1 VIERRAFLGTLAG
14 GLLAAPLAAQAQQAG
29 KVYRIGFISTRTGPV
44 DNPPLE
50 AFRLGLRERGYFEG
64 QNLVL
69 DIAYAGRE
77 TSAFPRLA
85 EKFVR
90 LNVDVIVAQSGFAAS
105 AAKKAT
111 QAIPIVML
119 SSGDAVSQG
128 LVASLAHPG
137 GNVTGLT
144 MIAPAVS
151 QKRLEVLRELLPTV
165 SRVGVLWCGPGEGG
179 IGDLEWK
186 EIRAA
191 PGAFRVKLS
200 SLEVRDAQ
208 DSENAFISAKQ
219 QHVEAVIVLDCSLLN
234 ARAGHITELARTSR
248 LPAVYPYSIY
258 PEVGGLMSYGP
269 DLRDAAR
276 RAAIYVDKI
285 LKGARPAD
293 LPVEQPTKFE
303 LVINLKTAKALGLTI
318 PQSLLQR
325 ADQVIE

>member
-1 VIERRAFLGTLAG
+1 MSTL
-14 GLLAAPLAAQAQQAG
+14 
-29 KVYRIGFISTRTGPV
+29 
-44 DNPPLE
+44 
-50 AFRLGLRERGYFEG
+50 
-64 QNLVL
+64 
-69 DIAYAGRE
+69 
-77 TSAFPRLA
+77 PRLA

-90 LNVDVIVAQSGFAAS
+90 LNVDVIVAQSGFAAG
-105 AAKKAT
+105 AARKAT
-111 QAIPIVML
+111 QAIPIVMV

-144 MIAPAVS
+144 MIAPALS
-151 QKRLEVLRELLPTV
+151 QKRLEVLRELLPAM

-179 IGDLEWK
+179 MGDLEWNQ
-186 EIRAA
+186 IRAA
-191 PGAFRVKLS
+191 VGVSKVKLS

-208 DSENAFISAKQ
+208 DSEKAFILAKQ
-219 QHVEAVIVLDCSLLN
+219 QYVEAVIVLDCSLLN
-234 ARAGHITELARTSR
+234 ARAGHITELARPSR
-248 LPAVYPYSIY
+248 LPTVYPYWIY

-276 RAAIYVDKI
+276 RAATYVDKI
-285 LKGARPAD
+285 LKGAKPAD

-318 PQSLLQR
+318 PPSVLQR

>member
-1 VIERRAFLGTLAG
+1 MDRRAFISGIAG
-14 GLLAAPLAAQAQQAG
+14 GLLAAPLAAEGQQAA
-29 KVYRIGFISTRTGPV
+29 KVYRVGFISMRTGPV
-44 DNPPLE
+44 DNPSLE
-50 AFRLGLRERGYFEG
+50 AFRLGLREMGYLEG

-69 DIAYAGRE
+69 DVGYAGQDMS
-77 TSAFPRLA
+77 TLPRLA

-90 LNVDVIVAQSGFAAS
+90 LNVDVIVAQSGFAAG
-105 AAKKAT
+105 AARKAT
-111 QAIPIVML
+111 QAIPIVMV

-144 MIAPAVS
+144 MIAPALS
-151 QKRLEVLRELLPTV
+151 QKRLEVLRELLPAM

-179 IGDLEWK
+179 MGDLEWNQ
-186 EIRAA
+186 IRAA
-191 PGAFRVKLS
+191 VGVSKVKLS

-208 DSENAFISAKQ
+208 DSEKAFILAKQ
-219 QHVEAVIVLDCSLLN
+219 QYVEAVIVLDCSLLN

-248 LPAVYPYSIY
+248 LPTVYPYSIY

-276 RAAIYVDKI
+276 RAATYVDKI
-285 LKGARPAD
+285 LKGAKPAD

-318 PQSLLQR
+318 PPSVLQR

>member
-1 VIERRAFLGTLAG
+1 MDRRAFISGATL
-14 GLLAAPLAAQAQQAG
+14 GLLTAPLAAEAQQATR
-29 KVYRIGFISTRTGPV
+29 VYRVGFISMRTGPV
-44 DNPPLE
+44 DNPSLE
-50 AFRLGLRERGYFEG
+50 AFRLGLREMGYLEG

-69 DIAYAGRE
+69 DIGYAGQDM
-77 TSAFPRLA
+77 SALPRLA
-85 EKFVR
+85 SKFVR

-111 QAIPIVML
+111 QAIPIVMV

-128 LVASLAHPG
+128 LVASLAHPD

-144 MIAPAVS
+144 MIAPALS

-191 PGAFRVKLS
+191 VGVSKVKLS

-219 QHVEAVIVLDCSLLN
+219 LTVAL
-234 ARAGHITELARTSR
+234 AGPLTL
-248 LPAVYPYSIY
+248 
-258 PEVGGLMSYGP
+258 
-269 DLRDAAR
+269 
-276 RAAIYVDKI
+276 
-285 LKGARPAD
+285 
-293 LPVEQPTKFE
+293 Q
-303 LVINLKTAKALGLTI
+303 KALL
-318 PQSLLQR
+318 R
-325 ADQVIE
+325 AISPRPPRRHVGTPAAAG

>member
-1 VIERRAFLGTLAG
+1 VDRRAFISGIAG
-14 GLLAAPLAAQAQQAG
+14 GLLAAPLAAEGQQAA
-29 KVYRIGFISTRTGPV
+29 KVYRVGFISMRTGPV
-44 DNPPLE
+44 DNPSLE
-50 AFRLGLRERGYFEG
+50 AFRLGLREMGYLEG

-69 DIAYAGRE
+69 DVGYAGQDMS
-77 TSAFPRLA
+77 TLPRLA

-90 LNVDVIVAQSGFAAS
+90 LNVDVIVAQSGFAAG
-105 AAKKAT
+105 AARKAT
-111 QAIPIVML
+111 QAIPIVMV

-144 MIAPAVS
+144 MIAPALS
-151 QKRLEVLRELLPTV
+151 QKRLEVLRELLPAM

-179 IGDLEWK
+179 MGDLEWNQ
-186 EIRAA
+186 IRAA
-191 PGAFRVKLS
+191 VGVSKVKLS

-208 DSENAFISAKQ
+208 DSEKAFILAKQ
-219 QHVEAVIVLDCSLLN
+219 QYVEAVIVLDCSLLN

-248 LPAVYPYSIY
+248 LPTVYPYSIY

-276 RAAIYVDKI
+276 RAATYVDKI
-285 LKGARPAD
+285 LKGAKPAD

-318 PQSLLQR
+318 PPSVLQR

>member
-1 VIERRAFLGTLAG
+1 
-14 GLLAAPLAAQAQQAG
+14 
-29 KVYRIGFISTRTGPV
+29 
-44 DNPPLE
+44 
-50 AFRLGLRERGYFEG
+50 
-64 QNLVL
+64 L
-69 DIAYAGRE
+69 DIGYAGRE

-128 LVASLAHPG
+128 LVTSLAHPG

-144 MIAPAVS
+144 MIAPALS
-151 QKRLEVLRELLPTV
+151 QKRLEVLRELLPTM
-165 SRVGVLWCGPGEGG
+165 SRVGVLWCGSGEGA

-186 EIRAA
+186 ETRAA
-191 PGAFRVKLS
+191 VGVKLL
-200 SLEVRDAQ
+200 SLAVRDAQ
-208 DSENAFISAKQ
+208 DSEKAFSSAKQ
-219 QHVEAVIVLDCSLLN
+219 QHVDAVIVLDCSLLN
-234 ARAGHITELARTSR
+234 ARARHITDLARTSR

-276 RAAIYVDKI
+276 RAATYVDKI
-285 LKGARPAD
+285 LKGAKPGD

-318 PQSLLQR
+318 PPSLLQR